1 MSSTFA
7 AEFNAN
13 YKRLYPSRKL
23 ESMSFK
29 NRPFWA
35 EIKKTDD
42 FEGEIY
48 NHVIFYEDPQGGSA
62 DFGTAQDQRATNSR
76 AARFLINRGREYQ
89 AIKISNEEVEA
100 SRSNV
105 GALLKKKV
113 RETDGVLNEMMR
125 RMDIAVHGQGT
136 GVIGSFTTGGSV
148 ATANVT
154 LDTAALGIRFSVG
167 MYLQVATNNPT
178 SGTAATMLNSGA
190 SARVAGISRTSFTSS
205 GGTVITL
212 DANLNAAFP
221 AIATTTQY
229 FLLRK
234 GDNLGFGSTAPF
246 GGVAGLKSWLPITAP
261 SVGGGDSFWGF
272 DRSVDAQRLAGQR
285 YLAIA
290 GEKYDDTFQNARAEL
305 VVQESDPSSVL
316 VHPIDFAK
324 YSRELG
330 NRLRFDDVK
339 VGETV
344 FKAIKVGNMN
354 VMEDPQVDPG
364 LFYMLDMSTWEL
376 KHLGGLPH
384 LDNSDGKSAQRENL
398 EDSFSMRWRAWYQ
411 PVCYYP
417 GKNLVGQ
424 FAST

>member
-1 MSSTFA
+1 MSTFA

-23 ESMSFK
+23 EVMSYK

-35 EIKKTDD
+35 QLKKVDD
-42 FEGEIY
+42 FEGEVY
-48 NHVIFYEDPQGGSA
+48 NHVIYYEDPNGGSA
-62 DFGTAQDQRATNSR
+62 DFGTAQDQRSSNTR
-76 AARFLINRGREYQ
+76 AARLLINRGREYQ

-100 SRSNV
+100 SRSNA

-125 RMDIAVHGQGT
+125 RMDIAAHGSGT
-136 GVIGSFTTGGSV
+136 GILASFTTPASLTGVS
-148 ATANVT
+148 TIT

-178 SGTAATMLNSGA
+178 NGTAATLLSNGA
-190 SARVAGISRTSFTSS
+190 SARVSAISRTSFSSS
-205 GGTVITL
+205 GGSVITL
-212 DANLNAAFP
+212 DNTLSAAFP
-221 AIATTTQY
+221 AIATSTTY
-229 FLLRK
+229 YLLRK
-234 GDNLGFGSTAPF
+234 GDNLGFGSTASF

-261 SVGGGDSFWGF
+261 TSGDNFWGF
-272 DRSVDAQRLAGQR
+272 DRSVDPQRLAGQR
-285 YLAIA
+285 YLAAA
-290 GEKYDDTFQNARAEL
+290 GEKFDDTFQNARAEL
-305 VVQESDPSSVL
+305 VVQESDPGSVL
-316 VHPIDFAK
+316 VHPLDFAK

-339 VGETV
+339 VGETI
-344 FKAIKVGNMN
+344 FKSIKVGNMD

-364 LFYMLDMSTWEL
+364 TFYMLDMSTWEL

-384 LDNSDGKSAQRENL
+384 LDNSDGKSAQREAL
-398 EDSFSMRWRAWYQ
+398 EDAFSMRWRAWYQ